1 VVDNPLIAGE
11 EAMSSDQAVATT
23 IAGFPAL
30 KSTVNSAKPPIVF
43 IHGAFV
49 THLTWAGWME
59 EFAKQGWSS
68 IAASTRGRLGVGPAR
83 AQGLTIKDYLADTL
97 KVIDTLDQLPIV
109 IGHSMGG
116 LVAQKIAELGKCRAA
131 VLLSSAP
138 SGMLPAQPVALP
150 ALIPMF
156 PKIIAGL
163 PMLPAAGGCA
173 RLVLNRV
180 PEENRAA
187 IHGALVHESGKVYRE
202 MIFGTYKIDT
212 EKVKCPIYVVG
223 AEEDRVVSPQVC
235 KQIADRYHAELRIY
249 PGHAHWFLAEPG
261 WEKIAGDTA
270 LWLDRNVLGS
280 KAKLHA
286 AA

>member
-1 VVDNPLIAGE
+1 
-11 EAMSSDQAVATT
+11 MSSDHTIATT

-30 KSTVNSAKPPIVF
+30 VTAASSKRPPVLF
-43 IHGAFV
+43 IHGSFV
-49 THLTWAGWME
+49 THLTYRNWME
-59 EFAKQGWSS
+59 EFAKQGWYCV
-68 IAASTRGRLGVGPAR
+68 APAMRGRLGIGPERAR
-83 AQGLTIKDYLADTL
+83 GVTIKDYVADTL

-109 IGHSMGG
+109 VGHSMGG

-131 VLLSSAP
+131 VLLSPAP
-138 SGMLPAQPVALP
+138 AGMLTAQPVALP

-156 PKIIAGL
+156 PKIIAGIPL
-163 PMLPAAGGCA
+163 LPASGGCA

-202 MIFGTYKIDT
+202 MVFGTF
-212 EKVKCPIYVVG
+212 KVDASKVHCPVYVVG
-223 AEEDRVVSPQVC
+223 AEEDRVVSPALC
-235 KQIADRYHAELRIY
+235 KQTAERYNAELRIY
-249 PGHAHWFLAEPG
+249 AGHAHWFLQEPG

-270 LWLDRNVLGS
+270 MWLERNVIGG

>member
-1 VVDNPLIAGE
+1 
-11 EAMSSDQAVATT
+11 MSSDHIIATT

-30 KSTVNSAKPPIVF
+30 KTTNPSQRPPIVF

-49 THLTWAGWME
+49 THQTWAGWIE
-59 EFAKQGWSS
+59 EFAKQGWASV
-68 IAASTRGRLGVGPAR
+68 AASMRGRLGVGPAR
-83 AQGLTIKDYLADTL
+83 AAGVTIKDYVADTL
-97 KVIDTLDQLPIV
+97 KVIDTLDQMPIV

-180 PEENRAA
+180 PQESRAD
-187 IHGALVHESGKVYRE
+187 IHRELVHESGKVYRE
-202 MIFGTYKIDT
+202 MVFGSFKIDAAH
-212 EKVKCPIYVVG
+212 VKCPVYVVG
-223 AEEDRVVSPQVC
+223 AEEDRVVSPAVC
-235 KQIADRYHAELRIY
+235 KQTAERYHAELRIY
-249 PGHAHWFLAEPG
+249 GGHAHWFLGEPG

-270 LWLDRNVLGS
+270 MWLERNVLGG